1 MADFLT
7 ISKGQIT
14 MKKVFTGSLLA
25 GMVLFFCAC
34 SSDDA
39 GDPVGNEK
47 IEVTIGSADPVTF
60 TGSSMKLSDNTYQL
74 SGNANDDSGLSFT
87 ILWEG
92 EEPKG
97 TFAWNANFE
106 SNVAGT
112 WLLMANGDMTKSY
125 YSYKAEDGEITNN
138 STGSLVIEKFGGVD
152 GFVEGT
158 FEVTNARLLEVSNAT
173 ANESNVKITAKFKVS
188 RSI

>member
-1 MADFLT
+1 
-7 ISKGQIT
+7 

-39 GDPVGNEK
+39 GDPIGNEK
-47 IEVTIGSADPVTF
+47 IELTIGNADPVIF
-60 TGSSMKLSDNTYQL
+60 SGSSMKLSDNTYQL
-74 SGNANDDSGLSFT
+74 TGNANDDSGLSFT

-125 YSYKAEDGEITNN
+125 YSYDAANGEVTGNR
-138 STGSLVIEKFGGVD
+138 SGSLVIEKFGGVD

-188 RSI
+188 RSL

>member
-1 MADFLT
+1 
-7 ISKGQIT
+7 

-34 SSDDA
+34 SSDDT

-47 IEVTIGSADPVTF
+47 IEVTIGSADPIIF
-60 TGSSMKLSDNTYQL
+60 SGSCMKLSDNTYQL

-87 ILWEG
+87 ISWQG

-106 SNVAGT
+106 TNAAGT

-125 YSYKAEDGEITNN
+125 YSYDAANGEVTGNR
-138 STGSLVIEKFGGVD
+138 SGSLVIEKFGGVD

-173 ANESNVKITAKFKVS
+173 ANESIVKITAKFKVS